1 MWHDVENAAI
11 ARLDMH
17 RRRWVERQATR
28 RALFVF
34 VSSCSDRDLVALMR
48 LAVLGEIG
56 YLGRWAA

>member
-1 MWHDVENAAI
+1 MHDANENAAI
-11 ARLDMH
+11 ARLDESH
-17 RRRWVERQATR
+17 RVWVARQATR

-48 LAVLGEIG
+48 LAVLDEIG